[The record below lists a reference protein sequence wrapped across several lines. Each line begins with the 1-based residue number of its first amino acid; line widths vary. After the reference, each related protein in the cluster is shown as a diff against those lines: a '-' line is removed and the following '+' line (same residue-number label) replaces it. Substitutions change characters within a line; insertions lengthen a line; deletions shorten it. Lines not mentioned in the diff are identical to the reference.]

1 MRRNLWALTGKSLIK
16 AALIIYFESTYYWH
30 SVNDCLSH
38 NTKKLRTDPI
48 KKIQGELLKDGK
60 KIYS

>member
-1 MRRNLWALTGKSLIK
+1 MHRNLWALTGKSLIK
-16 AALIIYFESTYYWH
+16 AVLIIYFESTYSWH

-48 KKIQGELLKDGK
+48 KKIQGELLKDGE